1 MDVSAAFPSVA
12 RGCLLR
18 KMRNTGVDECLASF
32 ADSSMCDRRV
42 IMGVESHVRGQNGEE
57 VEVTKGLS
65 RVSPVS
71 PALFALCI
79 AEIHQVVEERVEDCR
94 GISFVDGPLPPLLAP
109 TPTPSSQ
116 SLAKRPGISRKAVYT
131 PSRLTPIPHRSCHKR
146 KWYY

>member
-1 MDVSAAFPSVA
+1 MDVAAAFPSIA
-12 RGCLLR
+12 RGFLLR
-18 KMRNTGVDECLASF
+18 KMRNIGVDECLASF

-42 IMGVESHVRGQNGEE
+42 IMSVDGQNGEE
-57 VEVTKGLS
+57 VEVTKELS
-65 RVSPVS
+65 RGSPVS

-94 GISFVDGPLPPLLAP
+94 GISFVDGPLPSLPAP

-131 PSRLTPIPHRSCHKR
+131 PSRLTPIPHRSCHKC